1 MKQQSHVTTFVATEV
16 PRCQAKSKR
25 SGDQCRKAAMRGKM
39 VCRTHGGAST
49 GPKTPE
55 GRQRCAEAKTV
66 HGRETRAIR
75 AKRDAKLRELR
86 EIEIWM
92 KANDMM
98 A

>member
-1 MKQQSHVTTFVATEV
+1 MEKTIEMFNGTLV
-16 PRCQAKSKR
+16 PRCAARSKR
-25 SGDQCRKAAMRGKM
+25 SGLQCRKAAMRDKR

-55 GRQRCAEAKTV
+55 GRQRCAKAKTV

-86 EIEIWM
+86 EIEGLM
-92 KANDMM
+92 KASGLML
-98 A
+98 